1 MTRVDESPYQRGRE
15 QGEQALRSN
24 LLDVAGSLLADGGSG
39 ALTMRRLADA
49 SGCSTTVLY
58 RLFAGKDGVVRGL
71 YREGFD
77 RLRAR
82 LDALPVERDPSQH
95 LRLLAHAYREHAL
108 AEPDYYAV
116 MFSRPV
122 PEFEPSTD
130 DVAHAR
136 ASLQVLTDA
145 VATAQR
151 AGHLAADVETQHVA
165 EILWAAAHGAVS
177 LELAGHL
184 TGDTAASVF
193 SNLTTAAVVRFRP
206 ATDR

>member
-1 MTRVDESPYQRGRE
+1 MSDAVSNAYQRGRA
-15 QGEQALRSN
+15 QGEQALRSG
-24 LLDVAGSLLADGGSG
+24 LLDVAGSLLAGGSDT
-39 ALTMRRLADA
+39 LTMRRLAEA

-58 RLFAGKDGVVRGL
+58 RLFGGKEGVVRGL

-77 RLRAR
+77 RLRVR
-82 LDALPVERDPSQH
+82 LDALPDQLEPLEH
-95 LRLLAHAYREHAL
+95 LGRLAHAYRDHAL

-122 PEFEPSTD
+122 PEFEPTAD

-136 ASLQVLTDA
+136 TSLQVLADV
-145 VATAQR
+145 VATAQA
-151 AGHLAADVETQHVA
+151 AGHLDTDVEAQHVA

-184 TGDTAASVF
+184 VGDAAASVF
-193 SNLTTAAVVRFRP
+193 ADLTGSAAARYVRSP
-206 ATDR
+206 A